1 MSYKAVSKYVTKF
14 ISEHGLDEK
23 WNENDFKKLF
33 REKKS
38 KKLDGIKKN
47 KSAYMFFCINER
59 ENLKTENLQLNNK
72 EIVRELAERWKKLKD
87 ENPGDVSK
95 YEALAAQDKTR
106 YEQDKSNYVDKE
118 DHDEDGGTKK
128 KKKQSSSD
136 IKKNKSAY
144 MFFCINE
151 RENIKTEKLTLS
163 NKEIISEMAQ
173 RWAKL
178 KVENPDEVSKYEAL
192 AAQDKTRYESE
203 KSSGVKVEQPLKIE
217 IPSLK
222 VEVAEAP
229 PKKEK
234 KKEKK
239 KEDVADAPKKEDA
252 VVEPKKE
259 KKKEKKEKTEK
270 KEADVPKKEDVAD
283 VPKKKKKEKSKQ

>member
-118 DHDEDGGTKK
+118 DHDEDGGAKK

-222 VEVAEAP
+222 VEIAEAP

-239 KEDVADAPKKEDA
+239 EDVADAPKKEDV